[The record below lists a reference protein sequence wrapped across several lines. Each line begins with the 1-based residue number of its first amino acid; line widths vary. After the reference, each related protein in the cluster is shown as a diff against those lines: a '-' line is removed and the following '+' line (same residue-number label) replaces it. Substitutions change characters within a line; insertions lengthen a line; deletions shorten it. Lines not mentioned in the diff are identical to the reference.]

1 MGATHCAALQRHRN
15 AAGHA
20 LEAGQGRVDRVWCA
34 AQGAQCSARRGRG
47 QNVDLVALQG
57 TLKAWAHG
65 IPGDPFAVDHY
76 DRRGSIAQILI
87 LQHGDGVAVMS
98 IDLDARQIAATAECL
113 LDQVVQDAGVSDT
126 HQGRESGTKQD
137 NKDRIRK
144 GAIHNRCRRCGF
156 SHGPHDGK
164 CHRQLG
170 RQLEAKASARND
182 VLQWVARKEIWAEQA
197 GALDD
202 KAGLPAS
209 QQINQESFV
218 EGVAGLGDYFDT
230 TNYRHN
236 ITPLY
241 RSYAASGDHETH
253 NKTNNTKD
261 QKQQTTQKTKTKNK
275 NGTG

>member
-126 HQGRESGTKQD
+126 HQ
-137 NKDRIRK
+137 
-144 GAIHNRCRRCGF
+144 
-156 SHGPHDGK
+156 
-164 CHRQLG
+164 
-170 RQLEAKASARND
+170 
-182 VLQWVARKEIWAEQA
+182 WVARKEIWAEQA

-218 EGVAGLGDYFDT
+218 EGVAGLGDYFDAAY
-230 TNYRHN
+230 YRHDVA
-236 ITPLY
+236 PLY
-241 RSYAASGDHETH
+241 RSYAASGDH
-253 NKTNNTKD
+253 D
-261 QKQQTTQKTKTKNK
+261 ARGGAV
-275 NGTG
+275 GT